1 MIDVTIKGNMVLD
14 FDEDL
19 KRVISKEKAK
29 YYDCDSENKEAKEEI
44 YHVFKT
50 FMITLYNEVLNQ
62 NKDYYP
68 SYRYRKH
75 DVMDNLIDIIGS
87 KKYRGIY
94 IDNSVLDSLIRRFNA
109 DKNHKYKYFRPEEW
123 KTFRRNGR
131 KRSDWVKG
139 PYVLE
144 GGCKK

>member
-1 MIDVTIKGNMVLD
+1 MIDVTIKGNVVLD

-19 KRVISKEKAK
+19 KRVISKEKARHYECMK
-29 YYDCDSENKEAKEEI
+29 ENKEAKEELYQI
-44 YHVFKT
+44 FKKLA
-50 FMITLYNEVLNQ
+50 ITLYDEVLDTDEN
-62 NKDYYP
+62 YYRA
-68 SYRYRKH
+68 YAYRKR
-75 DVMDNLIDIIGS
+75 DMLKNLIDIIGS

-94 IDNSVLDSLIRRFNA
+94 IDNSVLDSLIRRFNI
-109 DKNHKYKYFRPEEW
+109 DKNHGYKYFRPEEY
-123 KTFRRNGR
+123 KTFRRKGR